1 MVSVPSPALIVSM
14 PLPPVIMSLPASPV
28 IVSASVC
35 AERSTSDPPE
45 AVLIVSMFFNLS
57 LSAKVCLPV
66 DNCRTSAS
74 APPSITSVSPLP
86 AAAIVIISSPPAP
99 SILSAPALPVSLSTP
114 APPVSVK
121 TPVASFKSIVAPS
134 ASVEIIALVTSL
146 SVWFTVEEV
155 AVKET
160 ETVASAFA
168 SLLTIRM
175 SASPPEAPPRS

>member
-1 MVSVPSPALIVSM
+1 MFFNLVSSPKVCLPVDNCRTSSFAPPSITSVSPFSAAAIVIISSPPPALIVSM
-14 PLPPVIMSLPASPV
+14 PSPPVILSLPASPV
-28 IVSASVC
+28 IVSASFW
-35 AERSTSDPPE
+35 AERITSDPPE

-114 APPVSVK
+114 APPVSV
-121 TPVASFKSIVAPS
+121 
-134 ASVEIIALVTSL
+134 
-146 SVWFTVEEV
+146 
-155 AVKET
+155 
-160 ETVASAFA
+160 
-168 SLLTIRM
+168 
-175 SASPPEAPPRS
+175 